1 MQLVVGRITR
11 PHGVRGE
18 VSVEVRTDE
27 PDRRFAVG
35 RVLATDPVAA
45 GPLTVESARW
55 HSGRLLIQFAGVAD
69 RNQAEDLRGI
79 WLTLDSAEAGPT
91 GDPDE
96 FHDHEL
102 IGLAVVTTSGEPVG
116 RVTDVRHFGQDLL
129 VIEPQPTDAVKPQPA
144 GPVGSGPPEAG
155 QYRRAGGRGPALAPG
170 GPARGTPDNELLVPF
185 VAAIVPEVD
194 LATGRLVIDPPPG
207 LLELAAGESGQA
219 RAADTSAP
227 DTRAAETS
235 AGSASRHPRGQRA
248 DTARQAPVRHEPPGQ
263 QPARKQPARR
273 EPIQQEAEVSR
284 VRIDIITIFPDYFTP
299 LSVSLLGKAA
309 SRGDIELRVHD
320 LRAWAHGVHR
330 AVDDAPFGGG
340 PGMVMS
346 PEPWGEAL
354 DTVTGSAP
362 APARL
367 VVPTPAGVPF
377 TQAMAAEW
385 ARCGSLIFA
394 CGRYEGIDARV
405 VDDARERMP
414 VDEVSIGD
422 YVLTGGEPAVL
433 VMVDAVGRLLPG
445 VLGNAVPAADD
456 SFGAGGGPMAGLL
469 EGPAYTRPRV
479 WRGREVP
486 PVLLSGDHAAIARW
500 RRDQALRRTAALRPD
515 LAARLAAGQAGAP
528 LDARDRQVLIDAGFP
543 ISAEDMAH

>member
-1 MQLVVGRITR
+1 MQLVVGRVTR

-18 VSVEVRTDE
+18 VSVEVRTDD
-27 PDRRFAVG
+27 PDLRFAVG
-35 RVLATDPVAA
+35 RVMATDPAAA
-45 GPLTVESARW
+45 GPLTVESVRW
-55 HSGRLLIQFAGVAD
+55 HSGRLLIRFAGVAD
-69 RNQAEDLRGI
+69 RNQAEELRGT
-79 WLTLDSAEAGPT
+79 WLTLDSAEVGPT

-102 IGLAVVTTSGEPVG
+102 IGLAVVTTSGQPVG

-129 VIEPQPTDAVKPQPA
+129 VIEPAPARSPA
-144 GPVGSGPPEAG
+144 GPQARPDGRPRPRQARPRWARSQRDRPRPAARVAPRWRPGRSPATCWAANCWSRSSPHSCLRSTWPRDGSSSTPRPGCWNW
-155 QYRRAGGRGPALAPG
+155 APG
-170 GPARGTPDNELLVPF
+170 NRPAGANPAGLGPVR
-185 VAAIVPEVD
+185 
-194 LATGRLVIDPPPG
+194 
-207 LLELAAGESGQA
+207 QA
-219 RAADTSAP
+219 L
-227 DTRAAETS
+227 
-235 AGSASRHPRGQRA
+235 
-248 DTARQAPVRHEPPGQ
+248 ARQAP
-263 QPARKQPARR
+263 ARQARVPR
-273 EPIQQEAEVSR
+273 EAEASP
-284 VRIDIITIFPDYFTP
+284 VRIDVITIFPDYFAP

-309 SRGDIELRVHD
+309 SRGDIELQVHD
-320 LRAWAHGVHR
+320 LRNWAHGVHR

-354 DTVTGSAP
+354 DEVAGPGP

-367 VVPTPAGVPF
+367 VVPTPSGLPF
-377 TQAMAAEW
+377 TQAMAAQW
-385 ARCGSLIFA
+385 SRCGWLVFA

-405 VDDARERMP
+405 VDEARDRMP

-422 YVLTGGEPAVL
+422 YVLSGGEPAVL

-445 VLGNAVPAADD
+445 VLGNAESAADD
-456 SFGAGGGPMAGLL
+456 SFGAGAGPMDGLL
-469 EGPAYTRPRV
+469 EGPSYTRPRV

-515 LAARLAAGQAGAP
+515 LAARLAAGPAGER